1 VPVAT
6 TSTSRATWPSPSPS
20 SSRRQLDLA
29 VPDVRIAPVAEKVGH
44 FRSAAAFAHFLA
56 AYRAGMDGL
65 PPVSELVDVPT
76 SFGTVRAYRFDG
88 PTGSGGQERS
98 DPGEK
103 SRRPVLMLQGRNA
116 STPVWRA
123 NLPGVLNGRT
133 AYCVD
138 LLGEAGLSVQ
148 DRPITGP
155 DDQAQWLD
163 ETLAGLGLDAVH
175 LMGVSIGGWTATNCA
190 VRRPGRVASLT
201 LLDPAMTF
209 ARIPLKTALVSVG
222 LFAPGVP
229 EALRRRV
236 LRWIAGGADADDSVP
251 EAALIA
257 AGSSEFVLRSA
268 MPKIFTDD
276 QLRSLDIPVLA
287 FIAGRSVIHG
297 AKRAA
302 ARARNL
308 LPNGRIEF
316 WTDASHAINGEY
328 PDEIAEESQR
338 FWDDVA

>member
-1 VPVAT
+1 LTVD
-6 TSTSRATWPSPSPS
+6 
-20 SSRRQLDLA
+20 LD
-29 VPDVRIAPVAEKVGH
+29 VPDVRIAPAEKVGH
-44 FRSAAAFAHFLA
+44 FRSAAAFEHFLA
-56 AYRAGMDGL
+56 AYRAGMAGL
-65 PPVSELVDVPT
+65 PPFSELVDVRT
-76 SFGTVRAYRFDG
+76 GFGTVRAYRFDG
-88 PTGSGGQERS
+88 SGHL
-98 DPGEK
+98 P
-103 SRRPVLMLQGRNA
+103 PVLMLQGRNA

-163 ETLAGLGLDAVH
+163 ETLAGLELDVVH

-190 VRRPGRVASLT
+190 VRRQGRVASLT

-209 ARIPLKTALVSVG
+209 ARIPVKTAVMSIG

-229 EALRRRV
+229 EALRRYV

-257 AGSSEFVLRSA
+257 AGSSDFVLRSA
-268 MPKIFTDD
+268 MPTLFTDD

-287 FIAGRSVIHG
+287 FIAGRSVIHD
-297 AKRAA
+297 ARRAA
-302 ARARNL
+302 VRARNL
-308 LPNGRIEF
+308 LPNAKVEF
-316 WTDASHAINGEY
+316 LADASHAINGEY
-328 PDEIAEESQR
+328 PDEIAEAAVG
-338 FWDDVA
+338 FWCAVDGSAFGATS

>member
-1 VPVAT
+1 V
-6 TSTSRATWPSPSPS
+6 
-20 SSRRQLDLA
+20 DLA
-29 VPDVRIAPVAEKVGH
+29 VPDVRIAPAEKVGH
-44 FRSAAAFAHFLA
+44 FRSAAAFEHFLA
-56 AYRAGMDGL
+56 AYRAGMAGL
-65 PPVSELVDVPT
+65 PQFSESFDVST
-76 SFGTVRAYRFDG
+76 SFGSVRAYRFDG
-88 PTGSGGQERS
+88 PG
-98 DPGEK
+98 DP
-103 SRRPVLMLQGRNA
+103 PVLMLQGRNA

-123 NLPGVLNGRT
+123 NLSGVLKGHT

-148 DRPITGP
+148 NRPITGP
-155 DDQAQWLD
+155 EDQAQWLD
-163 ETLAGLGLDAVH
+163 EALAGLGLDVVH

-209 ARIPLKTALVSVG
+209 ARIPVKTALMSIG

-229 EALRRRV
+229 EALRRYV

-257 AGSSEFVLRSA
+257 AGSSDFVLRSA
-268 MPKIFTDD
+268 MPKVFTDD

-287 FIAGRSVIHG
+287 FIAGRSVIHD

-316 WTDASHAINGEY
+316 WADASHAINGEY
-328 PDEIAEESQR
+328 PDEIAAASHR
-338 FWDDVA
+338 FWGDVG